1 MNEKKVIKQL
11 ESKQMNQNLSNILMT
26 DNFKGFWLVRWKFN

>member
-1 MNEKKVIKQL
+1 MNEKKTIKQL

-26 DNFKGFWLVRWKFN
+26 YETILSDSG